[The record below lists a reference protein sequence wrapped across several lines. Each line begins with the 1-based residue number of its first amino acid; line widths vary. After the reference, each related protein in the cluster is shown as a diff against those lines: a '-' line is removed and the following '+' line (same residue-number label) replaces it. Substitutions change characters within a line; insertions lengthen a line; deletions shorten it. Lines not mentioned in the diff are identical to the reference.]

1 MGALFVDQLQIQIKF
16 TGRARTKRSLQEG
29 LPEEPASRAG
39 SIKGSQNSDSVP
51 GPKVELN
58 GSKSAFGGV
67 AGGGCAVDGG
77 KLLVLQLVLPVVLVL
92 GRCAPS
98 SSDGDGGRG
107 RISCRWLCN

>member
-1 MGALFVDQLQIQIKF
+1 MGALFVDQLQTQIKL

-29 LPEEPASRAG
+29 LQEEPASRAG

-58 GSKSAFGGV
+58 GSKSAFGVV

-77 KLLVLQLVLPVVLVL
+77 KLLVLPVVLVL

-98 SSDGDGGRG
+98 SSDGDDGRG
-107 RISCRWLCN
+107 RISCPWLRN